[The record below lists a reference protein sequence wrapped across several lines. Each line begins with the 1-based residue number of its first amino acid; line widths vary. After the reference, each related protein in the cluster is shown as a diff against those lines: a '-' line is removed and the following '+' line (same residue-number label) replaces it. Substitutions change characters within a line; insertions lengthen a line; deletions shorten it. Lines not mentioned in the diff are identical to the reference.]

1 MNENITKLIRRGSLK
16 DAFNLI
22 QQLDKYFD
30 LSKADQR
37 KNYLILQKLK
47 DNVSDKIWVA
57 IKSKR
62 PGYAKGDAQFY
73 RIGQQRG
80 PITIPPH
87 KRILKNSLLRRS
99 LIDLRHCKA
108 NNPNI

>member
-22 QQLDKYFD
+22 QKELDKYFD

-37 KNYLILQKLK
+37 KNYLTLQKQK

-62 PGYAKGDAQFY
+62 PGYAKGDAHSLEL
-73 RIGQQRG
+73 GQQR
-80 PITIPPH
+80 
-87 KRILKNSLLRRS
+87 KQ
-99 LIDLRHCKA
+99 
-108 NNPNI
+108 